1 MLEITGNEIMQLN
14 DADLRT
20 LIGYLCE
27 AELRSLGVPTA
38 GVTMGGNQDAKDGGI
53 DVRVDVNASLIED
66 GFVPRAKTGFQVK
79 KPDMPRAEILKEMRY
94 KGKLRTV
101 LIDLALC
108 KGAYIIVSIQGST
121 SDTALNNRKAAM
133 CEALVDCPNAE
144 DLKVDFYDRERVA
157 GWVRSCPSLI
167 PWVRAKI
174 GHPMQGWK
182 SFREWARFRDNV
194 EEEYLLDSQVRLS
207 RTNSCASDGQAIID
221 GINEL
226 RRTLQRTGS
235 SVRLVGLSGVGKT
248 RLLQALFDERI
259 GLLPLNRSQVYYADI
274 SDNPE
279 PSPLA
284 VATELISQRQPAVLV
299 IDNCPPD
306 LHRKL
311 TAVCSTTGSHTSLI
325 TVEYD
330 VREDQPEETE
340 VFHLEP
346 SSAELL
352 EKLIRS
358 RFDYISEVDS
368 GTIARFS
375 GGNARIAMAI
385 ANTIKR
391 GESLGTLRD
400 RVLFE
405 RLFRQR
411 NSMDQN
417 LQQAAEACA
426 LVYSFDGETIDQED
440 SELALLGSLVG
451 MSAKELYSKVSEL
464 KRRDLVQARG
474 KWRAVL
480 PHAIANWLAQK
491 ALENTPLDNI
501 LAVFARK
508 GRERLLRSFSRRMG
522 YLHESFEA
530 KKIADIW
537 LSEEGLIGDV
547 SNLNQLGMDLLTNI
561 APIDPQTT
569 LAAIERVARQEIGE
583 KFLSRENP
591 HFIIFTRLLLSLAY
605 DANLFDRA
613 VGLLCRLALTEN
625 PDENNNSIRSELKSL
640 FFIKLSGT
648 NATPEQRLA
657 FVQNLI
663 DSRDKKKIE
672 LGVLLLDATFETWH
686 FSSSHHFDFGA
697 RKRDYGYSPR
707 NNEDVKYWFKKFID
721 YAAIIATSNCDGAMQ
736 LKSLLAEKFRGLWIK
751 AGMYNELE
759 QVAHTFSSKGQW
771 IEGWVAIK
779 KMVRFDGK
787 IMDADLLSRLEK
799 LDNILAPKTLIE
811 RAKIYAVVP
820 QRFDLFDALG
830 NKEEFDT
837 DEYTRIGI
845 KIRSIG
851 QEVGG
856 DDKAFQ
862 QLLPDILSNDGTGL
876 YQFGQ
881 GLADGCDDC
890 ETIWQQFL
898 QQLSLLEKSS
908 RRYQVMRG
916 FLNIVATK
924 NVGIAG
930 KILDEAISNDLLSE
944 IYPLLQIDANI
955 DAQGIKRIKKSLE
968 LDRSPVKQY
977 VYLAYGRSHESLT
990 DKELCEIIKIISTKA
1005 GGIEVA
1011 LEILEMRIYG
1021 RAKEIPLSLDICAC
1035 GQEVMMQLCFSDHKG
1050 MRDKVDRELALIIKA
1065 CFVGDAAKVNAKL
1078 ICESL
1083 FNGIDKHEYYWMD
1096 YKDAIG
1102 AFASV
1107 QPEVFLDS
1115 FLGRNNEAETRLHK
1129 MFYDDFELYI
1139 NPISLI
1145 DDDVVIK
1152 WCEIDPT
1159 VRYPR
1164 IATAIKPYQKIKHE
1178 KLLNWTS
1185 LALKLISSSPDP
1197 ILVLTS
1203 FKTAF
1208 RPTGWSGL
1216 RSDIM
1221 QERLNLVAQLK
1232 NHDDEFVA
1240 DWASKEE
1247 EELADEIKT
1256 EREWESKRSNAT
1268 IESFE

>member
-53 DVRVDVNASLIED
+53 DVRVDVNATLGED

-121 SDTALNNRKAAM
+121 SDTALNSRKAAM
-133 CEALVDCPNAE
+133 REALVDCPNAE

-157 GWVRSCPSLI
+157 GWVRSCPALI

-182 SFREWARFRDNV
+182 SFREWARFADNV

-207 RTNSCASDGQAIID
+207 RTNSCASDGQVILD

-226 RRTLQRTGS
+226 RRTLHRKGS
-235 SVRLVGLSGVGKT
+235 SARLVGLSGVGKT

-259 GLLPLNRSQVYYADI
+259 GILPLNRSQVYYADI

-279 PSPLA
+279 PSPLS
-284 VATELISQRQPAVLV
+284 VATEFITQRQPSVLV

-311 TAVCSTTGSHTSLI
+311 TAICSTTGSHTSLI

-368 GTIARFS
+368 GTIALFS
-375 GGNARIAMAI
+375 GGNARIAMAL
-385 ANTIKR
+385 ANTINR
-391 GESLGTLRD
+391 GESLGTLKD
-400 RVLFE
+400 TVLFE

-411 NSMDQN
+411 NSSDEN
-417 LQQAAEACA
+417 LQKAAEACA
-426 LVYSFDGETIDQED
+426 LVYSFDGETIGQED
-440 SELALLGSLVG
+440 SDLALLGSFVG
-451 MSAKELYSKVSEL
+451 MSAQDLYSKVSEL
-464 KRRDLVQARG
+464 TRRDLVQARG

-480 PHAIANWLAQK
+480 PHAIANWLAQR
-491 ALENTPLDNI
+491 ALENISSYNI
-501 LAVFARK
+501 FSVFVTE
-508 GRERLLRSFSRRMG
+508 GRERFLRSFSRRIG
-522 YLHESFEA
+522 YLHENPEA
-530 KKIADIW
+530 KKIAVIW
-537 LSEEGLIGDV
+537 LSEKGLIGDV
-547 SNLNQLGMDLLTNI
+547 SNLNQLGMDLLTNT
-561 APIDPQTT
+561 APIDPETT
-569 LAAIERVARQEIGE
+569 LAAIERVARQEKGE

-591 HFIIFTRLLLSLAY
+591 QFITFTRLLLSLAY
-605 DANLFDRA
+605 DAKLFDRA
-613 VGLLCRLALTEN
+613 VGLLCRFALTEK
-625 PDENNNSIRSELKSL
+625 PYENNNSIRSELKSL

-648 NATPEQRLA
+648 HATPEQRLA
-657 FVQNLI
+657 ILQKLI
-663 DSRDKKKIE
+663 ESRDENKIE
-672 LGVLLLDATFETWH
+672 LGILLLSGAFETWH
-686 FSSSHHFDFGA
+686 FSSSHNFDFGA

-707 NNEDVKYWFKKFID
+707 NDEDVKNWFKKFVE
-721 YAAIIATSNCDGAMQ
+721 YAVILATSDCDGAMQ
-736 LKSLLAEKFRGLWIK
+736 AKSLLAEKFRGLWIK

-759 QVAHTFSSKGQW
+759 QAAHTFLSKGQW

-779 KMVRFDGK
+779 KMMRFDGK
-787 IMDADLLSRLEK
+787 IMDTDLLSRLK
-799 LDNILAPKTLIE
+799 VLDNILAPKTLID

-820 QRFDLFDALG
+820 QRFDLFDSLG
-830 NKEEFDT
+830 EKEELDT
-837 DEYTRIGI
+837 DEYTLIGT
-845 KIRSIG
+845 KIRSVG
-851 QEVGG
+851 QEVGR

-881 GLADGCDDC
+881 GLADGCDDY
-890 ETIWQQFL
+890 ERIWQQFL
-898 QQLSLLEKSS
+898 QQLSLMEKSS

-916 FLNIVATK
+916 FLNVVAT
-924 NVGIAG
+924 NNTGLAG

-955 DAQGIKRIKKSLE
+955 DAQGFKRIKRSLE
-968 LDRSPVKQY
+968 LARSPVRQY
-977 VYLAYGRSHESLT
+977 VYLAYGRAHESLT
-990 DKELCEIIKIISTKA
+990 DQELCEFVKILSTKP
-1005 GGIEVA
+1005 GGIEAA
-1011 LEILEMRIYG
+1011 LEIMEMRIHG
-1021 RAKEIPLSLDICAC
+1021 RSKETPLSQEICTC
-1035 GQEVMMQLCFSDHKG
+1035 GQELILQLCFLEHKG
-1050 MRDKVDRELALIIKA
+1050 MKDKVDSELELIIKT
-1065 CFVGDAAKVNAKL
+1065 CFVGDPAKVNAKL
-1078 ICESL
+1078 ICDRL
-1083 FNGIDKHEYYWMD
+1083 VDGIEKHEYYWTD
-1096 YKDAIG
+1096 YNDAIG

-1107 QPEVFLDS
+1107 QSEVFLDS
-1115 FLGRNNEAETRLHK
+1115 FLGRNNEADTRLRK
-1129 MFYDDFELYI
+1129 MFCDDFELYV

-1145 DDDVVIK
+1145 DEDVVIK
-1152 WCEIDPT
+1152 WCEMDST

-1164 IATAIKPYQKIKHE
+1164 IATAIKPYQKNETERTI
-1178 KLLNWTS
+1178 NWAP
-1185 LALKLISSSPDP
+1185 LASKLISGSPDP
-1197 ILVLTS
+1197 ILVLTA
-1203 FKTAF
+1203 FKPKF
-1208 RPTGWSGL
+1208 RPTGWSGS
-1216 RSDIM
+1216 RADIM
-1221 QERLNLVAQLK
+1221 KERLSLVTQLK
-1232 NHDDEFVA
+1232 NHGNKFIA
-1240 DWASKEE
+1240 DWASKEAE
-1247 EELADEIKT
+1247 SFADEIRA
-1256 EREWESKRSNAT
+1256 EREWETQKDDARD
-1268 IESFE
+1268 ESFE